1 METHQTLDLT
11 TITGVVLDMD
21 GVVWAGAE
29 TLPGTPDFFLFLQ
42 QRNIPY
48 ALATNNSSKN
58 IAEYVARL
66 NSLGVPV
73 TADNIITSGTVTAEA
88 MTRQYPVG
96 TPIYVI
102 GSESL
107 IQLLTSHGY
116 VFDPEQAKV
125 VVVGLDITLTY
136 EKLRIAGQR
145 ILAGADFIGTNGDVN
160 IPTATGLAP
169 GNGSIIAA
177 LQSMTGHA
185 PRLMG
190 KPEPIMFQ
198 IALERLK
205 TPAKSTLMIGDRL
218 DTDIDGAKRAGLQTA
233 MVLTGVSTRAEVG
246 EITPDGIYDDL
257 AGILRQWQNTIR

>member
-1 METHQTLDLT
+1 MQPPLDLS

-21 GVVWAGAE
+21 GVVWAGTE
-29 TLPGTPDFFLFLQ
+29 TLPGVPGFFLFLR
-42 QRNIPY
+42 QRKIPY
-48 ALATNNSSKN
+48 VLATNNSSKN

-66 NSLGVPV
+66 DSLGVPV
-73 TADNIITSGTVTAEA
+73 IADNIITSGTVTAEA
-88 MTRQYPVG
+88 MSRQYPAG
-96 TPIYVI
+96 TPVYVI

-107 IQLLTSHGY
+107 IQLLTSYGY
-116 VFDPEQAKV
+116 IFDADRAQV

-169 GNGSIIAA
+169 GNGSILAA
-177 LQSMTGHA
+177 LQAMTGHT

-198 IALERLK
+198 IALERLG
-205 TPAKSTLMIGDRL
+205 TTAENTLMIGDRL
-218 DTDIDGAKRAGLQTA
+218 DTDIDGARQAGLKTV

-246 EITPDGIYDDL
+246 TIVPDAIYDDL
-257 AGILRQWQNTIR
+257 ATLLKTWQDSIR